1 VLLIA
6 MPARSPMTSRH
17 HFIFVPP
24 AFVLVVAGR
33 SRRLFLWL
41 RCFGCATLP
50 ASGG

>member
-24 AFVLVVAGR
+24 AFMLVVAGAI
-33 SRRLFLWL
+33 LGFVPLAAML
-41 RCFGCATLP
+41 Y
-50 ASGG
+50 